1 MHRECSQVVPIFV
14 RPSVRL
20 SVRLSVAK
28 TVNTIFE
35 NERNDFDAN

>member
-1 MHRECSQVVPIFV
+1 MFSGCPYIRSS
-14 RPSVRL
+14 SVRL